1 MAFFCINCKSAIETA
16 FKACPFCGEPITDF
30 LRRHLEEP
38 IDGKYQIISR
48 LGVGGMGEVYKV
60 LHIHLN
66 AIRVIKVMRPSIAGE
81 ENAHER
87 FIREARLATRIH
99 HPNVATLFDFS
110 TLADGSYYMVWE
122 FIEGTNLAEIIRAR
136 GCLSP
141 RYAARVSSQ
150 ALMGLDAIH
159 RVGIVHRD
167 VSPENIMIT
176 RDDDGDERVKIID
189 LGIAKQSGD
198 STEDKTKTGMFV
210 GKWKYCS
217 PEHLGMLKKGE
228 RIDGRADIYA
238 FGVVMYE
245 MLSGAPPFVAD
256 TPHRYLMMHASES
269 PKTFSEVDP
278 ETNITPQLEA
288 LIFRALEK
296 DRAKRFA
303 TAREL
308 AKALD
313 DLLPGLT
320 DEARMP
326 VAVPYTD
333 EDTAERAL
341 SSGIPDSMDETAPRV
356 RKRTIT
362 EETPMPTPDEQ
373 HEAFERMTQQQAFPK
388 SPSRAEI
395 TPTVPGQELVSTVLS
410 GQPPHPAPRTVEL
423 EAPPDAT
430 ESGLVTVSKNSSSRS
445 PLVWIGAA
453 ALAIVL
459 IVGGVL
465 FSRRSTTDTAPTE
478 TTVTTE
484 QPAGDDLTVVAP
496 ARVGLHAYPWGE
508 LTGVKSLGS
517 GEAVSLGETM
527 VTPASLELPPGSYEL
542 TMKGPDGQALV
553 LPVELSAGEIELVT
567 FQFRKAAANEYPDF
581 GGGR

>member
-66 AIRVIKVMRPSIAGE
+66 AIRVIKVMRPAIAGE

-141 RYAARVSSQ
+141 RYAANLSSQ

-159 RVGIVHRD
+159 KVGIVHRD

-176 RDDDGDERVKIID
+176 RDEDGDERVKIID
-189 LGIAKQSGD
+189 LGIAKQAGD
-198 STEDKTKTGMFV
+198 AAEDKTKTGMFV

-238 FGVVMYE
+238 FGAVMYE

-256 TPHRYLMMHASES
+256 TPHRYLMMHASENPTS
-269 PKTFSEVDP
+269 FSELDP
-278 ETNITPQLEA
+278 STNISLQLEA
-288 LIFRALEK
+288 LVFRALEK
-296 DRAKRFA
+296 DRTKRFA
-303 TAREL
+303 TAREFARALQDL
-308 AKALD
+308 A
-313 DLLPGLT
+313 PGLD

-326 VAVPYTD
+326 VAVPYAD
-333 EDTAERAL
+333 EPTAERAL
-341 SSGIPDSMDETAPRV
+341 SSGVPESMDTTATRP

-362 EETPMPTPDEQ
+362 EESPMPTPEEQ
-373 HEAFERMTQQQAFPK
+373 KQAFERMTQQQMLRKPLSA
-388 SPSRAEI
+388 AEL
-395 TPTVPGQELVSTVLS
+395 TPTVMSQELVATVMTGEALRT
-410 GQPPHPAPRTVEL
+410 APR
-423 EAPPDAT
+423 
-430 ESGLVTVSKNSSSRS
+430 
-445 PLVWIGAA
+445 
-453 ALAIVL
+453 
-459 IVGGVL
+459 
-465 FSRRSTTDTAPTE
+465 
-478 TTVTTE
+478 
-484 QPAGDDLTVVAP
+484 
-496 ARVGLHAYPWGE
+496 
-508 LTGVKSLGS
+508 
-517 GEAVSLGETM
+517 
-527 VTPASLELPPGSYEL
+527 
-542 TMKGPDGQALV
+542 
-553 LPVELSAGEIELVT
+553 
-567 FQFRKAAANEYPDF
+567 
-581 GGGR
+581 